1 MHYHD
6 SNGISSNII
15 NWSHTIW
22 ETHRKTYKAN
32 TQHCCHHEEVS
43 KTMSSIRVRIV
54 RNLSISDCHECS
66 DLKAPYCYRVF
77 RQNTFPSEFILY
89 APYHFS
95 KCKEREHINCCFQS
109 KGQIGEFNFF
119 AKDECH

>member
-66 DLKAPYCYRVF
+66 DRKAPYCYRDF